1 MTIGPLEAQLLAS
14 SVLAVPAIAIL
25 LFAVFRGHFRNQEE
39 AKYAVFT
46 ARDEQED
53 FWDNDWNER
62 HGRATSPPKGRPR
75 PKKGGD
81 RR

>member
-25 LFAVFRGHFRNQEE
+25 LFAVLRGHLRHQEA

-53 FWDNDWNER
+53 FWDDDWDQR
-62 HGRATSPPKGRPR
+62 HGRELAPPKGRPK
-75 PKKGGD
+75 PMKGGD
-81 RR
+81 